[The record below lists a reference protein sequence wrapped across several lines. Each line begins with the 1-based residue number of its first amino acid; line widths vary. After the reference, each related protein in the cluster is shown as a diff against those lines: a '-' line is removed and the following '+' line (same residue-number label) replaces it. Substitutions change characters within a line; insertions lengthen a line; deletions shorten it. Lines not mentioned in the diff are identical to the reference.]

1 MCSRR
6 AFTIVE
12 LLVVIAVIAILVALL
27 IPAVQSAREAGRR
40 ITCANHLKQ
49 FALGVANYAAANDEM
64 LPPLVLEFFAVDGL
78 RPLRRPLGR
87 YCRPWKAQQSPGW
100 RVAVL
105 PFLEEQN
112 LYDQFDFSRGVLTEP
127 NIPAISQVLSVFQCP
142 STPGYPRTTLQTKPD
157 GVRGD
162 KAYDFTVGTWDY
174 GVPARPWQQQNKN
187 GKRVGFNPAWYG
199 VKYHD
204 NEAYH
209 DIECLSELGYGR
221 GAKLV
226 WVIDGLSKTTVAHEV
241 AYLPNMYKR
250 DGLDG
255 LWSNDGEQMS
265 GKTWPVSHGR
275 GWAQIYTY
283 DPHAYFPINS
293 TNYRSR
299 FSFHPGGAHNA
310 FLDGSV
316 RFLDE
321 STDVLVVRD
330 LVSRD
335 AAGARM
341 LDD

>member
-241 AYLPNMYKR
+241 AWLPNIFNVE
-250 DGLDG
+250 GLNAWG
-255 LWSNDGEQMS
+255 DGELQNN
-265 GKTWPVSHGR
+265 GKALVFSHGY
-275 GWAQIYTY
+275 GWAQIF
-283 DPHAYFPINS
+283 PFFPRAFRPINS
-293 TNYRSR
+293 TNNLSR

-330 LVSRD
+330 LDSRD
-335 AAGARM
+335 ATYGLM
-341 LDD
+341 IHE